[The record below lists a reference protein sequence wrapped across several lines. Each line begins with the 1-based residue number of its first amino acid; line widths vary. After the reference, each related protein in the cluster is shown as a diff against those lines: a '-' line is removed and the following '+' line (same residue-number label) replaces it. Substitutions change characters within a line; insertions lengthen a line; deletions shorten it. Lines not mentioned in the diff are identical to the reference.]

1 MKLIERKDYLE
12 KMIKTAHVVSDT
24 SKDDEVGINNTVQV
38 YIEEDDE
45 TETYKLVTT
54 VRGNSLKGYVS
65 IDSPLGKA
73 ILGHKVGDRVTVK
86 VSDAYSYDLII
97 KSIENTADTDDE
109 LRSY

>member
-1 MKLIERKDYLE
+1 MSKKELRSSGERWKRGF
-12 KMIKTAHVVSDT
+12 AN
-24 SKDDEVGINNTVQV
+24 GA
-38 YIEEDDE
+38 
-45 TETYKLVTT
+45 VTT